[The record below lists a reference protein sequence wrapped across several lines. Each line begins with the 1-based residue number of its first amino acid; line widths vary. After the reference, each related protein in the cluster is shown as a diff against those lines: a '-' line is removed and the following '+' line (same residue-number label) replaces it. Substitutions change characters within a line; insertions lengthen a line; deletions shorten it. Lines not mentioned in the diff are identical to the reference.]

1 MTEVAATATAP
12 PAAAAPH
19 LTCDVVEATSASI
32 TTTSHPRARKPPPF
46 AAHPPAA
53 TMSPGMTLF
62 SVQAVLILSTE
73 DGSRI
78 FAKYYSPPH
87 STASAAG
94 GASSSSNP
102 YPDLKAQKAFE
113 KGLIDKTAKQTG
125 DIILYDNRIVL
136 YKLESDVMIY
146 VVGSLDENEILLYN
160 TVLALRDSLH
170 LLFKQ
175 SVDKRTIIE
184 NYDLVSLAIDEVVD
198 DGIILET
205 DPTIIVQRVSRAPTQ
220 DVPLGRIDL
229 SEQGVNNLAQ
239 LGKSKLADWLRQ
251 GL

>member
-1 MTEVAATATAP
+1 MGAA
-12 PAAAAPH
+12 
-19 LTCDVVEATSASI
+19 CDKN
-32 TTTSHPRARKPPPF
+32 TTTQAI
-46 AAHPPAA
+46 
-53 TMSPGMTLF
+53 MSPGMTLF
-62 SVQAVLILSTE
+62 SVQAILILSSE

-78 FAKYYSPPH
+78 FAKYYSSPH
-87 STASAAG
+87 SAPGAG
-94 GASSSSNP
+94 SSSTNP
-102 YPDLKAQKAFE
+102 YPDTKSQKAFE
-113 KGLIDKTAKQTG
+113 KGLIEKTGKQNG

-146 VVGSLDENEILLYN
+146 VIGSVDENEILLYN
-160 TVLALRDSLH
+160 TTLALRDSLH

-184 NYDLVSLAIDEVVD
+184 NYDLVSLAIDEIVD

-205 DPTIIVQRVSRAPTQ
+205 DPTIIVQRVSKAPTQ

>member
-1 MTEVAATATAP
+1 
-12 PAAAAPH
+12 
-19 LTCDVVEATSASI
+19 
-32 TTTSHPRARKPPPF
+32 
-46 AAHPPAA
+46 
-53 TMSPGMTLF
+53 MSPGMSLF

-78 FAKYYSPPH
+78 FTKYYSPPH
-87 STASAAG
+87 TAPNAG
-94 GASSSSNP
+94 SSSGSP
-102 YPDLKAQKAFE
+102 YPDVKSQKAFE
-113 KGLIDKTAKQTG
+113 KGLIDKTSKQTG

-146 VVGSLDENEILLYN
+146 VVGSVDENEILLYN
-160 TVLALRDSLH
+160 TILALRDSLH

-184 NYDLVSLAIDEVVD
+184 NYDLVSLAIDEIVD

-205 DPTIIVQRVSRAPTQ
+205 DPTIVVQRVSKAPTQ
-220 DVPLGRIDL
+220 DVPMGRIDL

-239 LGKSKLADWLRQ
+239 LGKAKLADWLRQ